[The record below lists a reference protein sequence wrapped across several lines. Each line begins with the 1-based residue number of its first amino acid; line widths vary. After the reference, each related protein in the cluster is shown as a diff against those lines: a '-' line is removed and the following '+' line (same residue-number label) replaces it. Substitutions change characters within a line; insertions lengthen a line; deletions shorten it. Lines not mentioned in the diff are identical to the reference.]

1 MTKAQIEASLNFSAE
16 TLAQAEETRQR
27 MEKKHTP
34 TVYHCKTRTEAT
46 DRANLYYIASPTA
59 RRIETTAQ
67 SIRIY
72 GKKPAPLAVFEF

>member
-1 MTKAQIEASLNFSAE
+1 
-16 TLAQAEETRQR
+16 

-59 RRIETTAQ
+59 RRIETTARD
-67 SIRIY
+67 IRIY
-72 GKKPAPLAVFEF
+72 GRKADPLAVFQF

>member
-1 MTKAQIEASLNFSAE
+1 
-16 TLAQAEETRQR
+16 

-67 SIRIY
+67 DIRIY
-72 GKKPAPLAVFEF
+72 GRKADPLAVFQF

>member
-1 MTKAQIEASLNFSAE
+1 
-16 TLAQAEETRQR
+16 

-67 SIRIY
+67 DIRIY

>member
-1 MTKAQIEASLNFSAE
+1 
-16 TLAQAEETRQR
+16 

-34 TVYHCKTRTEAT
+34 TVYYCKTRTEAT

-67 SIRIY
+67 DIRIF
-72 GKKPAPLAVFEF
+72 GRKADPLAVFRYY

>member
-1 MTKAQIEASLNFSAE
+1 
-16 TLAQAEETRQR
+16 

-67 SIRIY
+67 DIRIF
-72 GKKPAPLAVFEF
+72 GKKADPLAVFQF